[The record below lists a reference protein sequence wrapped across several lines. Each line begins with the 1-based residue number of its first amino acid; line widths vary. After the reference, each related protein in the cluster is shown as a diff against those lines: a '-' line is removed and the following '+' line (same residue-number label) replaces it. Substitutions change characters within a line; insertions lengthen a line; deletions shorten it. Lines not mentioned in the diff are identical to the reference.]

1 MIKEH
6 QEYTGNRKT
15 VITTW
20 QCMKEN
26 KYSAWDLGNISI
38 RRKVSELTCY
48 RIWAM
53 SDGFGRVYD
62 FGV

>member
-1 MIKEH
+1 
-6 QEYTGNRKT
+6 
-15 VITTW
+15 
-20 QCMKEN
+20 MKEN